1 MYQNRQLLSLV
12 AGSAVQVHD
21 VLRRRPIVSA
31 RVLEH
36 LTGLTAPTV
45 NAVMKLELK
54 DSVHNPVI
62 LLRAALTDSLVV
74 HVPSWIALAATLVPI
89 TQMLNG

>member
-1 MYQNRQLLSLV
+1 MYQNRRLLSLI
-12 AGSAVQVHD
+12 AGSAVQVHG

-31 RVLEH
+31 RVLER

-45 NAVMKLELK
+45 NAVMKLEVR

-62 LLRAALTDSLVV
+62 VLRAALTDPLVV
-74 HVPSWIALAATLVPI
+74 HVP
-89 TQMLNG
+89 